1 MWVFGPQCLLHL
13 GDWDFSRLQVTEP
26 ALSYVVIQIAKE
38 HISYC
43 VSCAQLPLLDKI
55 LPLTGS
61 CYLGVDTN

>member
-26 ALSYVVIQIAKE
+26 ALSYVVIQVAKE

-43 VSCAQLPLLDKI
+43 VPCAQPPLLDKI
-55 LPLTGS
+55 SNLQGPAIWG
-61 CYLGVDTN
+61 